1 MKKELKSEKKDSKK
15 KEIKSTKKVDKKNTK
30 KDSKKIESV
39 NNKEWKT
46 IVKVAIWVIAIFGFF
61 YLLTFILVGDY
72 GTGKK
77 DDNTEATIQYD
88 EILAGAS
95 FSMNAPKYLVV
106 YYDTTEE
113 NASEILNAIY
123 TYQYS
128 NEESLTLYTVH
139 LSNSLNKYAVNE
151 KSNKNPT
158 KASELAIN
166 GPTIIRF
173 RDGNVREYIEG
184 FDKVVDYL
192 K

>member
-1 MKKELKSEKKDSKK
+1 
-15 KEIKSTKKVDKKNTK
+15 
-30 KDSKKIESV
+30 
-39 NNKEWKT
+39 
-46 IVKVAIWVIAIFGFF
+46 
-61 YLLTFILVGDY
+61 
-72 GTGKK
+72 
-77 DDNTEATIQYD
+77 
-88 EILAGAS
+88 
-95 FSMNAPKYLVV
+95 MNAPKYLVV
-106 YYDTTEE
+106 YYDTTED

-123 TYQYS
+123 SYQYS
-128 NEESLTLYTVH
+128 NEEPLTLYTVD

-192 K
+192 N